1 MRSCMI
7 EYILYFITGG
17 LIVTSVIALARA
29 GYPFLSGLALTFPA
43 VTIVSF
49 YFIGKS
55 KGAGFVATTA
65 KSSFLAAL
73 FIWMPYM
80 LTIIYLAPKTGVN
93 KALLAGFF
101 VFLVFGSV
109 WSWLY
114 LSKNIF

>member
-1 MRSCMI
+1 MRSSMI

-17 LIVTSVIALARA
+17 LIVTSVVALARA
-29 GYPFLSGLALTFPA
+29 GHPFLSGLALTFPS

-49 YFIGKS
+49 YFIGKT
-55 KGAGFVATTA
+55 KGASFVVTTA
-65 KSSFLAAL
+65 KSSFLAVL
-73 FIWMPYM
+73 FVWSPYI
-80 LTIIYLAPKTGVN
+80 LTVIYLASKAGVN

-109 WSWLY
+109 WVY